1 MIPRNRFAFW
11 PVFMLPL
18 AVTLLSGCA
27 ESTQQEKQA
36 IAEVTAPFAASAI
49 TLNLTAEPQL
59 NLWNEMSNSCTVLVI
74 QAANNP
80 ALDKILDDPMQL
92 KSLFNGAGT
101 ADEILQVDR
110 YTVMPGQKNTLHIDR
125 AEKTR
130 NIAIVAGYFP
140 FPSKKHMAYF
150 AIPVA
155 TSSHGWI
162 SPQWQAQLAPLQANI
177 TLGGKALVKAETV
190 NLSDDNEN
198 ADAGDNSTPASEKTA
213 D

>member
-11 PVFMLPL
+11 LVFMLPL
-18 AVTLLSGCA
+18 AVTLLAGCA

-110 YTVMPGQKNTLHIDR
+110 YTVMPGQKIRYISIAPRKPEISQSWQDIFRSPARNTWRIL
-125 AEKTR
+125 
-130 NIAIVAGYFP
+130 P
-140 FPSKKHMAYF
+140 FP
-150 AIPVA
+150 
-155 TSSHGWI
+155 
-162 SPQWQAQLAPLQANI
+162 L
-177 TLGGKALVKAETV
+177 
-190 NLSDDNEN
+190 
-198 ADAGDNSTPASEKTA
+198 
-213 D
+213 